1 MPEWKST
8 VMSYLAVVA
17 LATASDLA
25 LVPTALSADGLQINK
40 PAPARPVAASA
51 VKRNDTPN
59 FLTGI
64 GHVQAYNTVVVRSQV
79 EGQILR
85 LDFKE
90 GQAVH
95 KGDLLAQVDPRP
107 FQAKL
112 DGLVANRTRDQ
123 AQLAIASEIV
133 QRDLPALS
141 EGLVSQQQV
150 DNEKAQ
156 VAEFTAAVQSDQAA
170 VENAQ
175 LQLGYTH
182 LTAPIDGI
190 TGIRQID
197 IGNIIGPTDANG
209 LVVIAQL
216 QPISVIFTLPETDLA
231 QIQRQMA
238 EGSTTVFSYSQY
250 DRANAVQGTLELIDN
265 QIIQATDSVKLKA
278 TLPNPFNRLW
288 PGELVSVRLLVN
300 TRQSGLTIASPA
312 VQQGPRLCSRAA
324 GSSTSLPAP

>member
-1 MPEWKST
+1 MN
-8 VMSYLAVVA
+8 YLAVIAIV
-17 LATASDLA
+17 TASDLA

-40 PAPARPVAASA
+40 PAPAGPVAALT

-59 FLTGI
+59 YLTGV

-95 KGDLLAQVDPRP
+95 RGDLLAQIDPRP

-112 DGLVANRTRDQ
+112 DGAVANRTRDQ
-123 AQLAIASEIV
+123 AQLAIASENV
-133 QRDLPALS
+133 QRDLPLIS
-141 EGLVSQQQV
+141 EGFVSQLQV

-156 VAEFTAAVQSDQAA
+156 VAEFSATVQVDQAV

-175 LQLGYTH
+175 LQLAYTH

-209 LVVIAQL
+209 LVLITQL
-216 QPISVIFTLPETDLA
+216 QPISVIFTLPETDLS
-231 QIQRQMA
+231 QIQRRMA
-238 EGSTTVFSYSQY
+238 EGPATVFFYSQN
-250 DRANAVQGTLELIDN
+250 DRADAVQGTLELIDN
-265 QIIQATDSVKLKA
+265 QITQATESVKLKA

-288 PGELVSVRLLVN
+288 PGELVNVRLPVN
-300 TRQSGLTIASPA
+300 TGQSELTIASSA
-312 VQQGPRLCSRAA
+312 VQREPRLRSRSA
-324 GSSTSLPAP
+324 GSSTSLSAPKSWDQIAQ